1 MADTQAIIAPKQSA
15 NTPAIQT
22 DGTALASNAARGR
35 WFIQNVGQNPIFV
48 RLGAGASTTLFHY
61 VLKGGT
67 ADSDG
72 LGASVGHE
80 SGTIYTGVIT
90 VAGTTP
96 KYVATEL

>member
-1 MADTQAIIAPKQSA
+1 MADTSHIIAPKQTA

-22 DGTALASNAARGR
+22 DATALAKNTARGR
-35 WFIQNVGQNPIFV
+35 WYIQNVGQNPIFV
-48 RLGAGASTTLFHY
+48 RLGSGASTTLFHY

-72 LGASVGHE
+72 LGASVGQE
-80 SGTIYTGVIT
+80 NGTIYTGIIT
-90 VAGTTP
+90 IAGTTP